1 MSDEIILF
9 MKDSLTFQEKFY
21 HLMDILITNQ
31 YSSRLES
38 IVFFFFFYIQILSG
52 FFCEKVGVLNPNE
65 SKSDKILNTIEKIFR
80 LRNFLITEKKYFE
93 ISIIIIFI
101 YLLLITIFLLVL
113 IKNMDVKTNYNK
125 FLMVLNFLIKIS
137 YYIFFNIFNDIYFT
151 LLCFNYENNLF
162 IETYKCSISDHFGY
176 FILGTISIIYNII
189 FTLLIQIFYK
199 DNFYLS
205 GNYYSELLTNYHQF
219 IIINNIIFSFML
231 GIIRN
236 LTREFFLFINLFSNI

>member
-80 LRNFLITEKKYFE
+80 LRNFLITEKKYF
-93 ISIIIIFI
+93 
-101 YLLLITIFLLVL
+101 
-113 IKNMDVKTNYNK
+113 
-125 FLMVLNFLIKIS
+125 
-137 YYIFFNIFNDIYFT
+137 
-151 LLCFNYENNLF
+151 
-162 IETYKCSISDHFGY
+162 
-176 FILGTISIIYNII
+176 
-189 FTLLIQIFYK
+189 
-199 DNFYLS
+199 
-205 GNYYSELLTNYHQF
+205 
-219 IIINNIIFSFML
+219 
-231 GIIRN
+231 
-236 LTREFFLFINLFSNI
+236 